1 MQKIK
6 DFNNFPKFVSQ
17 FFVLLIFISPIVI
30 YWVYFHWIKPIS
42 AYYEFYD
49 PEFPYLMNSLEGIQ
63 GQRLCVHGSPGNAG

>member
-6 DFNNFPKFVSQ
+6 MFNNSPKFVSQ

-49 PEFPYLMNSLEGIQ
+49 PNCLCNELTGGIQ
-63 GQRLCVHGSPGNAG
+63 GQRLCVWYSRKNQVK